1 MERPPSQ
8 QRETMDESDTHGQ
21 PRRNSFTPSMRRE
34 RPILRSS
41 PLAGASFS
49 ADGAGNVVEHT
60 SALDEEI
67 ARRRTM
73 LPGVNDEDLARLAKL
88 SPSTPALS
96 PSSSPSPSRK
106 GSLETTDESQP
117 RRARPSFISLA
128 PQGSRPGSRDS
139 LVPPT
144 PTSPTLRARHSSPH
158 LAVTA
163 KPSPPDSGP
172 GPANWMTAAPTPS
185 FSRMGVRGSGVIMP
199 VKASSRAGEQI
210 RLKSTP
216 NQPGS
221 ITTRPKTQP
230 GSSTKPRSLR
240 SFRSMSGI
248 LRGNGASE
256 HDKQVSSMPTSISP
270 SGSRSR
276 ASSFEVGVREDSAS
290 SSPTSPTT
298 PDDAIDMK
306 GHRHFGSMRG
316 PAVADYDTEPSLF
329 SEDAGV
335 TGVTR
340 DQAGLEEKESAS
352 RVKRIWTKVRK
363 WRAHS

>member
-1 MERPPSQ
+1 M
-8 QRETMDESDTHGQ
+8 
-21 PRRNSFTPSMRRE
+21 
-34 RPILRSS
+34 LRSS
-41 PLAGASFS
+41 PLAGASYS

-60 SALDEEI
+60 SALEEEI

-73 LPGVNDEDLARLAKL
+73 QVGLNDEDLSRLANI
-88 SPSTPALS
+88 SPTSSSSTPALS
-96 PSSSPSPSRK
+96 YASSPNPSRK
-106 GSLETTDESQP
+106 GSIETIEDLQAP

-158 LAVTA
+158 LAVNT

-185 FSRMGVRGSGVIMP
+185 FSRMGVRGSGVVMP

-216 NQPGS
+216 NQLGS
-221 ITTRPKTQP
+221 VTTRPNTQP
-230 GSSTKPRSLR
+230 GASTKPRSLR
-240 SFRSMSGI
+240 SFRSMSRI
-248 LRGNGASE
+248 LGGNGAAAGE
-256 HDKQVSSMPTSISP
+256 KQVPSMPTASSLP
-270 SGSRSR
+270 GSRSR
-276 ASSFEVGVREDSAS
+276 ASSFEAGGCESCAS

-298 PDDAIDMK
+298 PNDIVDMK
-306 GHRHFGSMRG
+306 ALRKFGSVRG
-316 PAVADYDTEPSLF
+316 PAIADPNTGPSLF

-335 TGVTR
+335 AGAVR
-340 DQAGLEEKESAS
+340 DQVGLDEKETAG

-363 WRAHS
+363 WRAHA